1 MHYRYLRQKAS
12 ASRKKDFREA
22 EEAVLQVVEFE
33 DGALGA
39 GGGDLAVK
47 AQPALLELGLRPL
60 PGLQAGVDLLL
71 GHHQVQPAAFNIDD
85 DPVAIM
91 DDGDG
96 AALRRPG
103 GDVPHGG

>member
-47 AQPALLELGLRPL
+47 AQPAFLNLGSGRF
-60 PGLQAGVDLLL
+60 QAFRRASISSWGTIRSSRRLSISMTIRS
-71 GHHQVQPAAFNIDD
+71 HH
-85 DPVAIM
+85 
-91 DDGDG
+91 G
-96 AALRRPG
+96 
-103 GDVPHGG
+103 

>member
-47 AQPALLELGLRPL
+47 AQPALLELGPVSYTHLTL
-60 PGLQAGVDLLL
+60 PTTTV
-71 GHHQVQPAAFNIDD
+71 V
-85 DPVAIM
+85 
-91 DDGDG
+91 
-96 AALRRPG
+96 
-103 GDVPHGG
+103 